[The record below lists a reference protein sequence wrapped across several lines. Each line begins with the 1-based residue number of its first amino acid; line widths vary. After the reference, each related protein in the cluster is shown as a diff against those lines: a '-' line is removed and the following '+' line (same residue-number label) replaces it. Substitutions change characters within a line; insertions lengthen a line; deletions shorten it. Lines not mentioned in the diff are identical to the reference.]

1 MTDLKTKLA
10 DWRER
15 LRDRHMF
22 TVVMIA
28 LALLLTV
35 IVLGLYTYQKQKE
48 ARQASEN
55 AYNRA
60 FYEFINYMEEVET
73 YLAKSMITS
82 TAEHEA
88 ETLANVWS
96 EANLASV
103 FLAQLP
109 IETQEL
115 ENSQKFLN
123 QVSNYT
129 YTLSQKTIEGK
140 DLTDEELKNLESLHD
155 YAVGLK
161 DTLNQLANEMNDG
174 TISWGELTKEGN
186 IAFAQ
191 QVDNISKDSFGNIET
206 TFHDYAGL
214 IYDGAFSEH
223 LTSPE
228 RKGLT
233 GENIDEDKAKEIA
246 QNFTGAKDENITSN
260 GLMENGNIPQY
271 NFIIKQDNLQ
281 KSVSISQ
288 KGGHIVYMN
297 FYRDIGEEKISNEEA
312 IEIGKNFLN
321 EKGYS
326 NMKETYYLKQNGNI
340 VINYAYRQD
349 DIKIYPDLIKVK
361 IALDNG
367 EILGIETLGYLNCH
381 HEREIPNNLISV
393 ESAKM
398 KLNSRIEIT
407 SQSLAIIPTEYNTEI
422 LCWEFTGKARRQ
434 RILCIYKCREWKRR
448 GYIDDYKYTKW
459 NNNNLSYFTFFYT
472 NVYKKEESE
481 QVHIK

>member
-1 MTDLKTKLA
+1 MTDIKTKLA

-28 LALLLTV
+28 LFLLLAV

-60 FYEFINYMEEVET
+60 FYELINYMEEVET
-73 YLAKSMITS
+73 YLAKATITS
-82 TAEHEA
+82 TALHEA

-109 IETQEL
+109 IKTEEL

-123 QVSNYT
+123 QTSNYA
-129 YTLSQKTIEGK
+129 YTLSQKAMDGK
-140 DLTDEELKNLESLHD
+140 DLTDEELKNLENLHD
-155 YAVGLK
+155 YSVGLK
-161 DTLNQLANEMNDG
+161 DTLNQLANEINEG

-191 QVDNISKDSFGNIET
+191 QVDNVSKDSFGNIDSA
-206 TFHDYAGL
+206 FHDYAGL
-214 IYDGAFSEH
+214 IYDGAFSDH
-223 LTSPE
+223 MTSPE

-233 GENIDEDKAKEIA
+233 GENIDEEKAKEIA
-246 QNFTGAKDENITSN
+246 KSFTGANDENITSN
-260 GLMENGNIPQY
+260 GLMENGNIPQF
-271 NFIIKQDNLQ
+271 NFIINQNDSQ

-297 FYRDIGEEKISNEEA
+297 YYREIGEEKISNEEA
-312 IEIGKNFLN
+312 VEFGKNFLE

-326 NMKETYYLKQNGNI
+326 NMKETYYLKQDGNI
-340 VINYAYRQD
+340 VINYAYNQD
-349 DIKIYPDLIKVK
+349 GVKIYPDLIKVK
-361 IALDNG
+361 VALDNG
-367 EILGIETLGYLNCH
+367 EILGIETIGYLNCH
-381 HEREIPNNLISV
+381 TERNISKNLISV
-393 ESAKM
+393 EMAKE
-398 KLNSRIEIT
+398 KLNPRIEVK
-407 SQSLAIIPTEYNTEI
+407 SQKLAIIPTEFGSEI
-422 LCWEFTGKARRQ
+422 LCWEFTGKTRRQ
-434 RILCIYKCREWKRR
+434 
-448 GYIDDYKYTKW
+448 
-459 NNNNLSYFTFFYT
+459 
-472 NVYKKEESE
+472 
-481 QVHIK
+481 

>member
-1 MTDLKTKLA
+1 MTDIKTKLA

-28 LALLLTV
+28 LALLLAV
-35 IVLGLYTYQKQKE
+35 IILGLYTYQKQRE
-48 ARQASEN
+48 SRQASEN
-55 AYNRA
+55 SYNRA
-60 FYEFINYMEEVET
+60 FYELINYMEEVET
-73 YLAKSMITS
+73 YLAKATITS
-82 TAEHEA
+82 TYEHEA

-123 QVSNYT
+123 QVSNYA
-129 YTLSQKTIEGK
+129 YTLSQKAMAGE
-140 DLTDEELKNLESLHD
+140 DLTDEELKNIESLHD

-161 DTLNQLANEMNDG
+161 DTLNQLANEINEG

-186 IAFAQ
+186 VAFAQ

-206 TFHDYAGL
+206 AFHDYAGL

-223 LTSPE
+223 MTSPE

-233 GENIDEDKAKEIA
+233 GEDIDENKAREIVR
-246 QNFTGAKDENITSN
+246 NFTGASDENISSN
-260 GLMENGNIPQY
+260 GLMENGNIPQF
-271 NFIIKQDNLQ
+271 NFIIKQDNIQ
-281 KSVSISQ
+281 KSISISQ

-297 FYRDIGEEKISNEEA
+297 FYREIGEEKISDEQA
-312 IEIGKNFLN
+312 VEIGKNFLN

-326 NMKETYYLKQNGNI
+326 NMQETYYLKQDGNI
-340 VINYAYRQD
+340 VINYAYNQD
-349 DIKIYPDLIKVK
+349 NVKVYPDLIKVK

-367 EILGIETLGYLNCH
+367 EIVGIETMGYLNCH
-381 HEREIPNNLISV
+381 HDRQIPKNIISV
-393 ESAKM
+393 ESAKA
-398 KLNSRIEIT
+398 KLNPRIEVT
-407 SQSLAIIPTEYNTEI
+407 SQHLAIIPTEFGSEI
-422 LCWEFTGKARRQ
+422 LCWEITGKARRQ
-434 RILCIYKCREWKRR
+434 
-448 GYIDDYKYTKW
+448 
-459 NNNNLSYFTFFYT
+459 
-472 NVYKKEESE
+472 
-481 QVHIK
+481 

>member
-1 MTDLKTKLA
+1 MTDIKTKLA

-28 LALLLTV
+28 LVLLLAV
-35 IVLGLYTYQKQKE
+35 IILGLYTYQKQRE

-55 AYNRA
+55 SYNRA
-60 FYEFINYMEEVET
+60 FYELINYMEEVET
-73 YLAKSMITS
+73 YLAKSTITS
-82 TAEHEA
+82 TAQHEA

-103 FLAQLP
+103 FLSQLP
-109 IETQEL
+109 IETEEL

-123 QVSNYT
+123 QASNYA
-129 YTLSQKTIEGK
+129 YTLSQKAMAGN

-161 DTLNQLANEMNDG
+161 DTLNQLANEINQG
-174 TISWGELTKEGN
+174 TISWGELTKAGN

-214 IYDGAFSEH
+214 IYDGAFSNH
-223 LTSPE
+223 MTSPE

-233 GENIDEDKAKEIA
+233 GEDIDENKAREIA
-246 QNFTGAKDENITSN
+246 RIFTGVSDENLSSN
-260 GLMENGNIPQY
+260 GLIENGNIPQY
-271 NFIIKQDNLQ
+271 NFIIKQDDIQ
-281 KSVSISQ
+281 KSISISQ
-288 KGGHIVYMN
+288 KGGHIVYLN
-297 FYRDIGEEKISNEEA
+297 FYREIGEEKISNEQA

-326 NMKETYYLKQNGNI
+326 NMKETYYLKQDGNI
-340 VINYAYRQD
+340 VINYAYNQD
-349 DIKIYPDLIKVK
+349 DVKIYPDLIKIK

-367 EILGIETLGYLNCH
+367 EILGMETIGYLNCH
-381 HEREIPNNLISV
+381 HEREIPKNIISV
-393 ESAKM
+393 ESAKS
-398 KLNSRIEIT
+398 KLNPRIEVT
-407 SQSLAIIPTEYNTEI
+407 SQNLAIIPTEFGSEI
-422 LCWEFTGKARRQ
+422 LCWEFTGKARR
-434 RILCIYKCREWKRR
+434 
-448 GYIDDYKYTKW
+448 
-459 NNNNLSYFTFFYT
+459 
-472 NVYKKEESE
+472 
-481 QVHIK
+481 

>member
-1 MTDLKTKLA
+1 MTDIKTKLA

-28 LALLLTV
+28 LVLLLAV
-35 IVLGLYTYQKQKE
+35 IILGLYTYQKQRE

-55 AYNRA
+55 SYNRA
-60 FYEFINYMEEVET
+60 FYELINYMEEVET
-73 YLAKSMITS
+73 YLAKSTITS

-103 FLAQLP
+103 FLSQLP
-109 IETQEL
+109 IETEEL

-123 QVSNYT
+123 QASNYA
-129 YTLSQKTIEGK
+129 YTLSQKALAGN

-161 DTLNQLANEMNDG
+161 DTLNQLANEINQG
-174 TISWGELTKEGN
+174 TISWGELTKAGN

-214 IYDGAFSEH
+214 IYDGAFSNH
-223 LTSPE
+223 MTSPE
-228 RKGLT
+228 RKGLI
-233 GENIDEDKAKEIA
+233 GEDIDENKAREIA
-246 QNFTGAKDENITSN
+246 RNFTSATDENISSN
-260 GLMENGNIPQY
+260 GLIENGNIPQY
-271 NFIIKQDNLQ
+271 NFIIKQDDIP
-281 KSVSISQ
+281 KSISISQ
-288 KGGHIVYMN
+288 KGGHIVYLN
-297 FYRDIGEEKISNEEA
+297 FYREIGEEKISNEQA

-326 NMKETYYLKQNGNI
+326 NMKETYYLKQDGNI
-340 VINYAYRQD
+340 VINYAYNQD
-349 DIKIYPDLIKVK
+349 DVKIYPDLIKVK

-367 EILGIETLGYLNCH
+367 EILGMETIGYLNCH
-381 HEREIPNNLISV
+381 HEREIPNNIISV
-393 ESAKM
+393 ESAKS
-398 KLNSRIEIT
+398 KLNPRIEVT
-407 SQSLAIIPTEYNTEI
+407 SQNLAIIPTEFGSEI
-422 LCWEFTGKARRQ
+422 LCWEFTGKARR
-434 RILCIYKCREWKRR
+434 
-448 GYIDDYKYTKW
+448 
-459 NNNNLSYFTFFYT
+459 
-472 NVYKKEESE
+472 
-481 QVHIK
+481 